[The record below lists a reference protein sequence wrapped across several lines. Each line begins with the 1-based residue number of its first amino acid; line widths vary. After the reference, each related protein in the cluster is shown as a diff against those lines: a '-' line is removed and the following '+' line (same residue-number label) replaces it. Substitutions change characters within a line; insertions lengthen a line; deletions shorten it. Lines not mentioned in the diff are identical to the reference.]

1 MLLNP
6 GQKSANGQIIPAEMD
21 KVSAHGK
28 KFHIEIS
35 MLKIGNGQK
44 LPVRSIVCCPDRQ
57 FLSIR
62 GMTYGY
68 NLSIVWKI
76 NELRRPGFGRRFR

>member
-21 KVSAHGK
+21 KVSAHWK

-44 LPVRSIVCCPDRQ
+44 LPVRSHLFVPTGNFCP
-57 FLSIR
+57 
-62 GMTYGY
+62 
-68 NLSIVWKI
+68 
-76 NELRRPGFGRRFR
+76 FGA